1 MSGFLSSLPYLVSAW
16 IFFAGLFGIVRSRN
30 LLHMAVCVVIMQS
43 STYILLLSIGF
54 RSGATA
60 PIFYGISPTTLA
72 VDPVVQALV
81 LTDVVVETVVL
92 ALLLAIAV
100 QIHDCTGELDP
111 NRIAKIKG

>member
-1 MSGFLSSLPYLVSAW
+1 MSGILSFLPYFVAAW
-16 IFFAGLFGIVRSRN
+16 LFFIGLFGIVRSRN
-30 LLHMAVCVVIMQS
+30 LVHMAICVAIMQS

-54 RSGATA
+54 RHGATA
-60 PIFYGISPTTLA
+60 PIFYGISPKTPA
-72 VDPVVQALV
+72 VDPVVQALI

-111 NRIAKIKG
+111 NSIAEMKG